1 MTRRYALAA
10 VAGLAIVLIFFLFV
24 LSPKLSEINEVRDQ
38 IEQQQDQEQSLQIR
52 LAQLREAQRQQPQT
66 EERLALF
73 NRLLP
78 TTPDLP
84 ALIRQLQTAA
94 SASGMDLVSLAP
106 SPPSA
111 LSGGTGV
118 QTISVNIQ
126 VRGGFFRLET
136 FLTRLEDL
144 QRVVEVTSISI
155 APEADTLTGLTTL
168 SSTITFRMYVVQP
181 NATVSGAAAAAPA
194 PPAATPTPSP

>member
-10 VAGLAIVLIFFLFV
+10 VAGLAIVLIFFVFLIK
-24 LSPKLSEINEVRDQ
+24 PKLTEISEVRDQ
-38 IEQQQDQEQSLQIR
+38 IEQQKDQAQSLRIR
-52 LAQLREAQRQQPQT
+52 LAQLKEAQRQQPQT
-66 EERLALF
+66 QARLAIF
-73 NRLLP
+73 DRLLP

-84 ALIRQLQTAA
+84 AMIRQLQTAA
-94 SASGMDLVSLAP
+94 SASGMDLVSIAP
-106 SPPSA
+106 SPPAA
-111 LSGGTGV
+111 LSDATGV
-118 QTISVNIQ
+118 QTIGVNIQ

-155 APEADTLTGLTTL
+155 APETDTLTGLSTL

-181 NATVSGAAAAAPA
+181 NAAVSGSSSAPA
-194 PPAATPTPSP
+194 ASPTP